1 MAYRQYLLNEDT
13 DNDSEKVRMRSLN
26 GTSEKRVEPP
36 HLFFAFAEL
45 PRALLEFVSLLPAH
59 PLVRNAPGGDGH
71 PVITLPG
78 FRGNDTSMNVLRRY
92 LEHWGY
98 DPHPW
103 GLGTNLGIGFDRVYY
118 ERRFLSQLERVAR
131 RRGQPVSIIG
141 WSQGGVI
148 ARQAAKRRPELVRQV
163 ITLGSPIGDSPE
175 ATTIWRIFER
185 TSEQEITP
193 ELMAYLKEVASP
205 VPQVRC
211 TCVYSRSDGIVS
223 PDIAQDQVS
232 PLAENICVTASHF
245 GMGVNPSV
253 LLVIADRLAQKEPEW
268 KPFDARGFR
277 RILARKPV

>member
-1 MAYRQYLLNEDT
+1 
-13 DNDSEKVRMRSLN
+13 MRSLN
-26 GTSEKRVEPP
+26 GKGKKRREPP
-36 HLFFAFAEL
+36 HLFYAFAEL
-45 PRALLEFVSLLPAH
+45 PRALLEFASLLPAH

-103 GLGTNLGIGFDRVYY
+103 GLGTNLGVGFDRVYY

-185 TSEQEITP
+185 TSEQEITE
-193 ELMAYLKEVASP
+193 ELMAHLKEVASP
-205 VPQVRC
+205 VPHVRC
-211 TCVYSRSDGIVS
+211 TCIYSRSDGIVS

-232 PLAENICVTASHF
+232 PSVENICVMASHF
-245 GMGVNPSV
+245 GMAVNPFV
-253 LLVIADRLAQKEPEW
+253 LLVIADRLAQKESDW
-268 KPFDARGFR
+268 QPFDAGGIR
-277 RILARKPV
+277 RLLARKPA

>member
-13 DNDSEKVRMRSLN
+13 DNDSGKVRMRSLN

-45 PRALLEFVSLLPAH
+45 PRALLEFISLLPAH

-223 PDIAQDQVS
+223 PDIAQDKVS